1 MIQDK
6 LKNIPQNPGCYLF
19 KNEKDQIIY
28 VGMSKFLPK
37 RVSSYFQKKHKDQ
50 KTKTL
55 VENIRD
61 VEFVITSSEQEA
73 IITEEELIKLYKPK
87 FNIKGKDDK
96 TRKWSLCF
104 TDEPFP
110 KLETV
115 REKTDDRVSL
125 DFTSGML
132 CREVYNLIHDVFELR
147 SCSYDLSDENIEKG
161 KFKPCLEYHL
171 GRCQAPCVGLQSKIL
186 FTKTIKNVKSILQ
199 LDFNPVV
206 TQLKKEMKYYSS
218 NLEFEKAQDILSK
231 LTILKTLDNKLTP
244 VKIQKYNNKAFEV
257 KNILGLK
264 NMPISIEAFDNSHN
278 QGDSNVAASV
288 RFVNENRIKSDYRK
302 YIIRSF
308 DGINDYAS
316 FDEVLNRRFKRLIEE
331 KQQLP
336 NLVIIDGGKGQ
347 LNVARRVFESLNLI
361 GVVDLI
367 SISKDSN
374 HKAST
379 IHLLD
384 GSEISILENK
394 NFSLLAKIQD
404 EVHRFV
410 IKFHREKQSKKLLS
424 SVENR

>member
-1 MIQDK
+1 MIEDK

-19 KNEKDQIIY
+19 KNGKDQIIY

-37 RVSSYFQKKHKDQ
+37 RVSSYFQKNHTDQ

-104 TDEPFP
+104 TEEQFP
-110 KLETV
+110 KLEIV

-147 SCSYDLSDENIEKG
+147 SCSYDLSDENIQKG

-171 GRCQAPCVGLQSKIL
+171 GRCQAPCIGLQSKIL

-199 LDFNPVV
+199 LDLKPPISD
-206 TQLKKEMKYYSS
+206 LKKEMKYYSS
-218 NLEFEKAQDILSK
+218 NLEFEKAQNILSK
-231 LTILKTLDNKLTP
+231 LATLEILDKKLNP
-244 VKIQKYNNKAFEV
+244 VKIQKYNKKAFEI
-257 KNILGLK
+257 KNVLGLK
-264 NMPISIEAFDNSHN
+264 NMPVSIEAFDNSHN
-278 QGDSNVAASV
+278 QGDCNVAASV
-288 RFVNENRIKSDYRK
+288 RFMNENRIKSDYRK

-308 DGINDYAS
+308 NGINDYAS
-316 FDEVLNRRFKRLIEE
+316 FDEVLNRRFKRLIDE

-347 LNVARRVFESLNLI
+347 LNVARKVFESLNLI

-374 HKAST
+374 HKSST

-384 GSEISILENK
+384 GSEVSILGNK

-404 EVHRFV
+404 EVHRFA
-410 IKFHREKQSKKLLS
+410 IKFHREKRSKKLFSL
-424 SVENR
+424 

>member
-244 VKIQKYNNKAFEV
+244 VKIQKYNNKAFEI

-410 IKFHREKQSKKLLS
+410 IKFHREKQSKKLFL
-424 SVENR
+424 

>member
-73 IITEEELIKLYKPK
+73 VITEEELIKLYKPK

-199 LDFNPVV
+199 LDFKPVV

-231 LTILKTLDNKLTP
+231 LTILETLDNKLTP
-244 VKIQKYNNKAFEV
+244 VKIQKYNKKAFEI

-410 IKFHREKQSKKLLS
+410 IKFHREKQSKKLFL
-424 SVENR
+424 

>member
-19 KNEKDQIIY
+19 KNDKDQIIY

-37 RVSSYFQKKHKDQ
+37 RVSSYFQKNHTDQ

-55 VENIRD
+55 VESIRD

-110 KLETV
+110 KLEIV

-171 GRCQAPCVGLQSKIL
+171 GRCQAPCIGLQSKIL

-199 LDFNPVV
+199 LDFKPVISE
-206 TQLKKEMKYYSS
+206 LKKEMKYYSS
-218 NLEFEKAQDILSK
+218 NLEFEKAQDVLSK
-231 LTILKTLDNKLTP
+231 LAILETLDNKLTP
-244 VKIQKYNNKAFEV
+244 VKIQKYNKKAFEI

-302 YIIRSF
+302 YIIQSF
-308 DGINDYAS
+308 EGVDDYAS
-316 FDEVLNRRFKRLIEE
+316 FDEVLNRRFKRLINE

-374 HKAST
+374 HKSST

-384 GSEISILENK
+384 GSEVSILENK

-404 EVHRFV
+404 EVHRFA
-410 IKFHREKQSKKLLS
+410 IKFHREKQSKKLFL
-424 SVENR
+424 